1 MEGVVG
7 YIDDWSVSKRRVI
20 NARQIAHSLNQHLKF
35 SRVQAE
41 PHNHTPCENK
51 WEAARSEVM
60 AAESSDKQR

>member
-1 MEGVVG
+1 MFGERTVEGVVG
-7 YIDDWSVSKRRVI
+7 YIDDWS
-20 NARQIAHSLNQHLKF
+20 F